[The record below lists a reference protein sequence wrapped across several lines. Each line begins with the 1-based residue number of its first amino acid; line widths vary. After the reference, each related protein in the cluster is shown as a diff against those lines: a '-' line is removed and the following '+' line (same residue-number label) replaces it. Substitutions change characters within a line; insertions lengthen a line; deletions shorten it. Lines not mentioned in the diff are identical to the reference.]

1 MDINSMSKILKV
13 FLFAFM
19 IITSQEVQ
27 AQDDEIEVDRRYK
40 GIVVLP
46 TIDNILLAFDRN
58 TFLYNIK
65 TKYGYTN
72 DEGNMWVARTGVGTP
87 IYGVEISENQEE
99 ITFIWTLDNSF
110 YDIAFESFKRVSA
123 PYRDIRGYTRYHR
136 KFKEDLYIDVFLSKK
151 GLSGSLL
158 VQMNHIDIKNR

>member
-1 MDINSMSKILKV
+1 MEKIIKILLLIFVLTISQKV
-13 FLFAFM
+13 H
-19 IITSQEVQ
+19 
-27 AQDDEIEVDRRYK
+27 AQDDEIEVELRYK
-40 GIVVLP
+40 GVVVLP
-46 TIDNILLAFDRN
+46 TIDNILLAFDRD

-72 DEGNMWVARTGVGTP
+72 DQGNMWVARTGVGTP

>member
-1 MDINSMSKILKV
+1 MEKIIKILLLIFVLTISQKV
-13 FLFAFM
+13 H
-19 IITSQEVQ
+19 
-27 AQDDEIEVDRRYK
+27 AQDDEIEVERRYK
-40 GIVVLP
+40 GVVVLP
-46 TIDNILLAFDRN
+46 TIDNILLAFDRD
-58 TFLYNIK
+58 TFLHNIK

-72 DEGNMWVARTGVGTP
+72 DQGNMWVARTGVGTP

>member
-27 AQDDEIEVDRRYK
+27 AQDDEIEVERRYK
-40 GIVVLP
+40 GVVVLP
-46 TIDNILLAFDRN
+46 TIDNILLAFDRD

-72 DEGNMWVARTGVGTP
+72 DQGNMWVARTGVGTP

-110 YDIAFESFKRVSA
+110 YDIAFES
-123 PYRDIRGYTRYHR
+123 YRDIRGYTRYHR

>member
-1 MDINSMSKILKV
+1 MEKIIKILLLIFVLTISQKV
-13 FLFAFM
+13 H
-19 IITSQEVQ
+19 
-27 AQDDEIEVDRRYK
+27 AQDDEIEVERRYK
-40 GIVVLP
+40 GVVVLP
-46 TIDNILLAFDRN
+46 TIDNILLAFDRD

-72 DEGNMWVARTGVGTP
+72 DQGNMWVARTGVGTP

>member
-1 MDINSMSKILKV
+1 MERIIKILLLIFVLTISEKV
-13 FLFAFM
+13 H
-19 IITSQEVQ
+19 
-27 AQDDEIEVDRRYK
+27 AQDDEIEVGRRYK
-40 GIVVLP
+40 GVVVLP
-46 TIDNILLAFDRN
+46 TIDNILLAFDRD

-65 TKYGYTN
+65 TKYRYTN

-123 PYRDIRGYTRYHR
+123 PYTDSRGYTRYHR

-151 GLSGSLL
+151 GLSGSLI
-158 VQMNHIDIKNR
+158 VQMNHINIKNR